1 MTTRTLGEVFNILQG
16 NVGMGTTI
24 PRKKLDI
31 HSGDLIVNQRI
42 GINTSNPEYN
52 LHVVGNTN
60 ITDTLSTSNV
70 FVMGSLEFT
79 TDANTFRKRIQIN
92 PIRQITY
99 VNEAS
104 NDTFILTTDGIYGG
118 HASNAQVF
126 YGQTMLSYYTPTI
139 KDYDM
144 TIQYTDEPP
153 TTSYVIKLVEYVKY
167 GSVIDIIVWPQLVQ
181 QSTPVEG
188 QVYQQVKLFIAEPW
202 KFTGETQVYL
212 DPVYTLGIGTQAP
225 RKEVDIIG
233 DLIVSGNV
241 GIGTTYPR
249 LKFDLTAIDAFPLPS
264 GSNIDRPFGRDGYM
278 RYNTETQDFEGYT
291 ENNWRSLSDLY
302 WTSTGN
308 DVHLIPSGNVGVGT
322 NVPTHKL
329 DVQGDIGATSIYTSN
344 IRILDGFNSK
354 IQLPPIRYTTYI
366 EESTID
372 TLILSMNGIYGATAS
387 NVQLFVN
394 DALYFY
400 YSSNVKD
407 YDLTYQYNL
416 LLNKTTFTVTTEQ
429 YLPNGS
435 LIDLVLWPQLVPL
448 SDETS
453 IQFNQT
459 IELTDTFFRP
469 INTTD
474 VFLMGNVGIG
484 TSNVSEAK
492 LMVGGHLFPSSNV
505 AYDLGSSNYRW
516 RDIYLSGNTIN
527 LGETTISR
535 DTSTGGIKVLSETG
549 IDIDFTARNIFTSGN
564 IGIGTSNIELGRLVV
579 DGSVIPNLN
588 KVYDLGG
595 SNLRWRDLYLSGN
608 TIDLDGTQLQ
618 KNNTTNGLQIVN
630 SANSN
635 QFLSFHAHH
644 MMAGGN
650 IGIGTIMPRYPLD
663 VIGNIHISGKVATSE
678 ISGVSSSSIRITSV
692 TSNLQQVYIENNNS
706 GPAIKVV
713 QGGGDQSIAEFYDKE
728 TGIALMLTNDGRLG
742 IGTDVVTDKMN
753 VNGTIQATNLTIGNV
768 TNAYMPRGGII
779 LWSGSIAT
787 IPIGWLLCD
796 GTGGTPN
803 LRDRFVVG
811 AGSTYAV
818 GATAGA
824 TTATLVAAN
833 LPPHAHSGTTDGV
846 GNHSHTAS
854 SVAAGSHSHSHIYAY
869 VGNSANMWHQN
880 RADGIASGGDNRT
893 WGSGAISTE
902 GSHAHTITV
911 DAGGA
916 HSHTFT
922 TGNGPGTSTAF
933 SILPPYYALAYIM
946 KA

>member
-42 GINTSNPEYN
+42 GINTSNPDYN
-52 LHVVGNTN
+52 LHVVGNAN
-60 ITDTLSTSNV
+60 ITETLSTSNV
-70 FVMGSLEFT
+70 FVMGALEFT
-79 TDANTFRKRIQIN
+79 TDASTFKKHIQIN

-181 QSTPVEG
+181 QSAPIEG

-212 DPVYTLGIGTQAP
+212 DPIYTLGIGTQAP

-233 DLIVSGNV
+233 DLIISGNV

-249 LKFDLTAIDAFPLPS
+249 LKFDLSASDALQLPS
-264 GSNIDRPFGRDGYM
+264 GSNSERPFGRDGYM

-302 WTSTGN
+302 WTNIGT
-308 DVHLIPSGNVGVGT
+308 DIHLIYTGNVGIGID
-322 NVPTHKL
+322 VPTHKL
-329 DVQGDIGATSIYTSN
+329 DVRGDIGATYIYASN
-344 IRILDGFNSK
+344 IRLLDGFNSRF
-354 IQLPPIRYTTYI
+354 QLPPIRYTTYI
-366 EESTID
+366 EENAID
-372 TLILSMNGIYGATAS
+372 TLILSMTGIYGASAS

-394 DALYFY
+394 DSLYFY

-407 YDLTYQYNL
+407 YDLTYQYDIFF
-416 LLNKTTFTVTTEQ
+416 NKTIFTITTEQ
-429 YLPNGS
+429 LIPYGS
-435 LIDLVLWPQLVPL
+435 LIDVVLWPQLLPL
-448 SDETS
+448 SEQNNL
-453 IQFNQT
+453 QFNQT

-484 TSNVSEAK
+484 TSNVNMAK
-492 LMVGGHLFPSSNV
+492 LMVGGDILPSSNV

-535 DTSTGGIKVLSETG
+535 DTATGGIKVSSDSGAAL
-549 IDIDFTARNIFTSGN
+549 DFTARHIFTSGN

-579 DGSVIPNLN
+579 DGSIVPSSNI
-588 KVYDLGG
+588 VYDLGR

-608 TIDLDGTQLQ
+608 TIDFDGTQLQ

-630 SANSN
+630 STNSN
-635 QFLSFHAHH
+635 QFLSLHAHH
-644 MMAGGN
+644 MMAAGN
-650 IGIGTIMPRYPLD
+650 IGIGTNIPRYPLD
-663 VIGNIHISGKVATSE
+663 VIGNIHVSGKVATSE
-678 ISGVSSSSIRITSV
+678 ISGLSNSFIRITSV
-692 TSNLQQVYIENNNS
+692 TSNLQQVYIENNTS

-742 IGTDVVTDKMN
+742 IGTDVVSDRMN
-753 VNGTIQATNLTIGNV
+753 VNGTVQATNLTIGDV
-768 TNAYMPRGGII
+768 TNAYIPRGGII

-787 IPIGWLLCD
+787 IPAGWLLCN

-803 LRDRFVVG
+803 LQNRFVVG
-811 AGSTYAV
+811 AGNTYAV
-818 GATAGA
+818 GAAAGA
-824 TTATLVAAN
+824 ATVTLVAAN
-833 LPPHAHSGTTDGV
+833 LPPHAHSGSTDG
-846 GNHSHTAS
+846 GGSHNHNHS
-854 SVAAGSHSHSHIYAY
+854 YAY
-869 VGNSANMWHQN
+869 VGNTNNMWHQN
-880 RADGIASGGDNRT
+880 TASTLAAALDNATEGNGAIKSGG
-893 WGSGAISTE
+893 S
-902 GSHAHTITV
+902 
-911 DAGGA
+911 